1 MKVLQTIKS
10 KLGLVLLIIILF
22 SAGAQATLV
31 RQSDLRIGISTAE
44 LERLMGQPNR
54 IDPTSIGYEWWIY
67 NRDYENYF
75 QIAVKDEEVVRIYSN
90 SKNWGYKEAQIAKKV
105 SEVKKSLPLSLSTK
119 VEYNGFEFTL
129 VSSGRD
135 EWSYIFVDKEN
146 GVDTVVEVIYD
157 NHNQN
162 RVTSILLSD
171 IESKLAFGNYAHS
184 YKILAGYMPEF
195 AIRELSTKEQR
206 KVDQGMEAQLLD
218 LVNSIRV
225 RKGIHPLYWHQPI
238 AEVALEHS
246 KDMYYNNF
254 FDHESPSTGR
264 PWQRVANANID
275 YINLSENISTGR
287 KNSIFAHEGL
297 MNSLG
302 HRKTILNENFVELGT
317 GVYKSYNATL
327 RNMYTQKFRRKS
339 GEQLKRLSNNDPV
352 NGKQAVNVKKALFSL
367 GLRYVTEDSM
377 LCTIDANLMERLD
390 LEVGQKIK
398 LKNSTKSQTKYY
410 TIAEAI
416 DEGSDIIRMGIE
428 GRRRIGE
435 EGIFRG
441 YIVLPD

>member
-1 MKVLQTIKS
+1 MQINSS
-10 KLGLVLLIIILF
+10 KLCLALLIIILL
-22 SAGAQATLV
+22 SSGVQANIV
-31 RQSDLRIGISTAE
+31 EQSDLRIGISDDRVIE
-44 LERLMGQPNR
+44 LLGQPSR
-54 IDPTSIGYEWWIY
+54 VDPTPFEYEWWIY
-67 NRDYENYF
+67 NQDYENYF
-75 QIAVKDEEVVRIYSN
+75 QIAVKGEEVVRIYSN
-90 SKNWGYKEAQIAKKV
+90 SKNWGYKEAQIGKRV
-105 SEVKKSLPLSLSTK
+105 SEVKNFLPLSLSTE

-129 VSSGRD
+129 VSSGRT
-135 EWSYIFVDKEN
+135 EWSYIFVDNEN

-171 IESKLAFGNYAHS
+171 IESKLAFGNHALS

-254 FDHESPSTGR
+254 FAHESPSTGWPR
-264 PWQRVANANID
+264 ERVENANID

-287 KNSIFAHEGL
+287 KNAIFTHEGL

-317 GVYKSYNATL
+317 GVYKSYNTTL
-327 RNMYTQKFRRKS
+327 RNMYTQKFRRRS
-339 GEQLKRLSNNDPV
+339 GEQLKRLSNNEPV

-416 DEGSDIIRMGIE
+416 DEGSDIIRMGVE